1 MASGGTYSIK
11 DASGTY
17 SFPAPVIAWRE
28 QIIGGGLDGVPGL
41 NAYRLLVWRWAELGE
56 DDMARLVA
64 FQTRQQART
73 SAWREL
79 ETDPYDPT
87 CDDVSYRTVTY
98 DDVTIKAITRERGY
112 PNWQNVT
119 VTFEVLV
126 S

>member
-1 MASGGTYSIK
+1 MGAGGTYSIK
-11 DASGTY
+11 DASNTH

-28 QIIGGGLDGVPGL
+28 QILGGGLDGRPAL
-41 NAYRLLVWRWAELGE
+41 NAYRLLVWRWTGLDA
-56 DDMARLVA
+56 DDMANLVA
-64 FQTRQQART
+64 FQTRQQAGT

-79 ETDPYDPT
+79 ETDPYDET

-98 DDVTIKAITRERGY
+98 DDVMIKNITRERGY